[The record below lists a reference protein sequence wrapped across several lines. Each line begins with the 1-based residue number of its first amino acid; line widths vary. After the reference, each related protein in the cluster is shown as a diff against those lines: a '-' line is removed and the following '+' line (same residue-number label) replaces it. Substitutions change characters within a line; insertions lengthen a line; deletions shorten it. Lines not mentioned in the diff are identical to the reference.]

1 VAEQSPGQRDA
12 AWRGQTAPGTIG
24 TPDAQVDP
32 EVARMTATIRPARP
46 GDESDI
52 LRLIQALADYERE
65 PDAVETTAE
74 ELRAHLFA
82 DVPRVFA
89 HVAEQDGRVVG
100 IAVWFLNFSTW
111 TGRHGIYVEDLFVE
125 PAVRGSG
132 VALRLIRAL
141 ATEAKAQGYARMEW
155 AVLDWNE
162 PAKAFYRRLGARH
175 NQTWEPWRLDGE
187 ALAALQD

>member
-1 VAEQSPGQRDA
+1 
-12 AWRGQTAPGTIG
+12 
-24 TPDAQVDP
+24 
-32 EVARMTATIRPARP
+32 MTATIRPARP

-89 HVAEQDGRVVG
+89 HVAEQDGRIVG

-111 TGRHGIYVEDLFVE
+111 TGRHGIYLEDLFVE

-155 AVLDWNE
+155 AVLDWNR
-162 PAKAFYRRLGARH
+162 PAIRFYERLGAQLRKEWIL
-175 NQTWEPWRLDGE
+175 TRVTGGALRRLARDGRVTPKGRRRGR
-187 ALAALQD
+187 

>member
-1 VAEQSPGQRDA
+1 MSA
-12 AWRGQTAPGTIG
+12 
-24 TPDAQVDP
+24 
-32 EVARMTATIRPARP
+32 MIRPARP
-46 GDESDI
+46 GDEADI

-74 ELRAHLFA
+74 ELRAQLFA

-89 HVAEQDGRVVG
+89 HVAEHDGSIVG

-111 TGRHGIYVEDLFVE
+111 TGRHGIYLEDLFVD
-125 PAVRGSG
+125 PAVRASG
-132 VALRLIRAL
+132 VARGLMRAL
-141 ATEAKAQGYARMEW
+141 AAEAKAQGCARMEW

-175 NQTWEPWRLDGE
+175 NETWESWRLDGE